1 MRAGTQVNVM
11 QASKFLMRKLTLRNM
26 GESRWQTGK

>member
-1 MRAGTQVNVM
+1 MRAGTQVNVL
-11 QASKFLMRKLTLRNM
+11 QAPKPLMRKLTLLNL